1 VVDVGYADSVLA
13 GAMDKAA
20 FFGRGIPVIDCKRL
34 KGRMGSHGRDN
45 WDMGCLSVQE

>member
-1 VVDVGYADSVLA
+1 MVDVGYADSVLA

-34 KGRMGSHGRDN
+34 KADMGGYGHAN
-45 WDMGCLSVQE
+45 WDMG